1 MSEMKFVESVKV
13 GDRVRV
19 EGFGINQ
26 TPNGREPAVLQG
38 QVARIAWCSA
48 DWCSADIEGWACPV
62 VNVHLRN
69 IVEIV
74 ECGEGNHE
82 WKSSCSVEPH
92 TQCKTDRL
100 CTRCGKREEP
110 KPEPVCWCGMY
121 HPFQPERR
129 KGERRVSK
137 LTGFDY
143 RGKDKAIA
151 EGTLVRF
158 VVTKAGDDVN
168 LRWFD
173 LDQRG
178 TLPDRRK
185 GGAK

>member
-69 IVEIV
+69 YLL
-74 ECGEGNHE
+74 
-82 WKSSCSVEPH
+82 S
-92 TQCKTDRL
+92 
-100 CTRCGKREEP
+100 
-110 KPEPVCWCGMY
+110 
-121 HPFQPERR
+121 
-129 KGERRVSK
+129 
-137 LTGFDY
+137 
-143 RGKDKAIA
+143 
-151 EGTLVRF
+151 
-158 VVTKAGDDVN
+158 
-168 LRWFD
+168 
-173 LDQRG
+173 
-178 TLPDRRK
+178 
-185 GGAK
+185 